1 MTVLCAPWLPIL
13 LSAVFVFVV
22 SALIHMVLQWWH
34 RSDYGKLPDEAR
46 VMDALRPFGIPP
58 GDYMVPNCSGGAEMK
73 TPEFKEKINKGPV
86 MTLTVMP
93 NGMINMGKSL
103 ALWFLYTLVVS
114 CFAAYVSGHA
124 LPAGATCR
132 HIIRFA
138 GVTAFLGYA
147 GALWQM
153 SIWYQRSWTT
163 TIKTTID
170 GVIYAAITAATFGWL
185 WPR

>member
-1 MTVLCAPWLPIL
+1 MTVLSALWLPTL
-13 LSAVFVFVV
+13 LSGVFVFVV
-22 SALIHMVLQWWH
+22 SAIVHMALQWWH

-58 GDYMVPNCSGGAEMK
+58 GDYMVPNCASGAEMK
-73 TPEFKEKINKGPV
+73 TPEFKEKMNKGPV
-86 MTLTVMP
+86 MMVTVTP
-93 NGMINMGKSL
+93 NGMPNMAK
-103 ALWFLYTLVVS
+103 ALGLWLLYTLAVS
-114 CFAAYVSGHA
+114 AFAAYVAGHA
-124 LPAGATCR
+124 LPFGASCR
-132 HIIRFA
+132 HVIRFA

-153 SIWYQRSWTT
+153 SIWYQRSWMT

-170 GVIYAAITAATFGWL
+170 GAIYAAITAATFAWL